1 MFEKVE
7 LPVLGNE
14 ENMAVHVCSNC
25 GHAEHIFG
33 AGGGEKM
40 AEQYGV
46 PLLGSLPLDIG
57 IREQADSGAPTVA
70 TDPQSA
76 LALAYRDI
84 ARRAA
89 ARLSLQARNK
99 SIAFPNI
106 VIQNT

>member
-1 MFEKVE
+1 
-7 LPVLGNE
+7 
-14 ENMAVHVCSNC
+14 VHICSNC

-40 AEQYGV
+40 AAQYGV
-46 PLLGSLPLDIG
+46 PLLGSLPLDIA
-57 IREQADSGAPTVA
+57 IREQADSGLPTVA
-70 TDPQSA
+70 AAPDSPI
-76 LALAYRDI
+76 ALAYRDI
-84 ARRAA
+84 ARHAA